1 MPPRSPYVV
10 VATAAQRSQLETI
23 TRRSSAPYRTALRA
37 RIVLAAADGESNTDI
52 ARALGIN
59 ADIARKWRK

>member
-1 MPPRSPYVV
+1 MLPRSPYVV
-10 VATAAQRSQLETI
+10 VPTAAQRSQPETI
-23 TRRSSAPYRTALRA
+23 TRRSSVPYRTVLRA

-59 ADIARKWRK
+59 ADTARK